1 MSRIRAS
8 RLFIGLFAAAIVVA
22 SVACDKL
29 NVKYL
34 SGNHHFNRGNA
45 LFNEKKY
52 TKAIEEYEL
61 AVQNNPELKEA
72 YRYIGESYKS
82 IFQPG
87 KESADNKVRGEK
99 ALEALR
105 KAYDIDPDNKDI
117 IYSLAD
123 MYDKLRDVANA
134 EQLFL
139 RIIDLEPGNMNNYY
153 IAAEFYKRYAGE
165 NKDLKQKAEQMYLR
179 RIETDPD
186 AVQGYAYM
194 ANYYDN
200 LPVTEFKDKF
210 DRALEYHAKR
220 KAIEPN
226 SAELYYTIGVNRF
239 NKAYQ
244 LQNFLSDRPEGG
256 SRGRVRDGPSQ
267 GDRARFVVRQFL
279 RLYEDALHQRPRQ
292 DLPGEGKPV
301 PRRSRSLWREVHR
314 SPETGRRADEAGK
327 RAEEIIF
334 FRSDAIPIPPLRPGR
349 GGGIFYLTSPPG

>member
-72 YRYIGESYKS
+72 YRYIGESYKAV
-82 IFQPG
+82 FQPG
-87 KESADNKVRGEK
+87 KESEDNKVRGAK

-105 KAYDIDPDNKDI
+105 KAYEIDPDNKDI

-200 LPVTEFKDKF
+200 LPATEFKDKF
-210 DRALEYHAKR
+210 DRALEYHVKR

-244 LQNFLSDRPEGG
+244 LQNYLSDAQKAEAAAESETALLKAIELDSSFANSFAYMKMLYINIHAKLFPEKE
-256 SRGRVRDGPSQ
+256 SRYLAEA
-267 GDRARFVVRQFL
+267 DRYGEKFS
-279 RLYEDALHQRPRQ
+279 DAQ
-292 DLPGEGKPV
+292 
-301 PRRSRSLWREVHR
+301 
-314 SPETGRRADEAGK
+314 K
-327 RAEEIIF
+327 RAVERMKLEKE
-334 FRSDAIPIPPLRPGR
+334 LKK
-349 GGGIFYLTSPPG
+349 

>member
-34 SGNHHFNRGNA
+34 SGNHHFNRGNT

-61 AVQNNPELKEA
+61 AVQNNPDLKEA
-72 YRYIGESYKS
+72 YRYIGESYKA

-87 KESADNKVRGEK
+87 KESEENKVRGDK

-105 KAYDIDPDNKDI
+105 KAYEIDPDNKDI

-123 MYDKLRDVANA
+123 MYDKLRDIENA

-139 RIIDLEPGNMNNYY
+139 RIIELEPGNMNNYY

-165 NKDLKQKAEQMYLR
+165 NEDLKRKAEQMYLR

-200 LPVTEFKDKF
+200 LPVGDFKDKF
-210 DRALEYHAKR
+210 DRALEYHIKR
-220 KAIEPN
+220 QKIEPEN
-226 SAELYYTIGVNRF
+226 AELYYTIGVNRF

-244 LQNFLSDRPEGG
+244 LQNFLSESQREAAGSEAEQALLKAIEIDPNFANSFAYMKMLYINVHSKLYPERESRYLAEADR
-256 SRGRVRDGPSQ
+256 
-267 GDRARFVVRQFL
+267 
-279 RLYEDALHQRPRQ
+279 Y
-292 DLPGEGKPV
+292 GEKF
-301 PRRSRSLWREVHR
+301 
-314 SPETGRRADEAGK
+314 TEAQK
-327 RAEEIIF
+327 RAIERMKLEKE
-334 FRSDAIPIPPLRPGR
+334 LKK
-349 GGGIFYLTSPPG
+349 

>member
-244 LQNFLSDRPEGG
+244 LQNFLSDPQKAEAAAESETALLKAIELDSSFANSFAYMKMLYINVHAKIFPEKE
-256 SRGRVRDGPSQ
+256 SRYLAEA
-267 GDRARFVVRQFL
+267 DR
-279 RLYEDALHQRPRQ
+279 Y
-292 DLPGEGKPV
+292 GEKF
-301 PRRSRSLWREVHR
+301 
-314 SPETGRRADEAGK
+314 TEAQK
-327 RAEEIIF
+327 RAVERMKLEKE
-334 FRSDAIPIPPLRPGR
+334 LKK
-349 GGGIFYLTSPPG
+349 